1 MPKRA
6 AAARRRPAALGIDLG
21 GTGIRLIR
29 MAEDGRVDERPETI
43 PVTDRGHA
51 AVLAQLKAAVS
62 RACGQGGPLAA
73 VGLGVPGFIHRDR
86 GLVVGSPNFPDWRNV
101 PIRRL
106 LQRGLTV
113 PLILENDAN
122 AAALGEA
129 WLGAGRGGRGV
140 MVMLTLGTG
149 VGGGL
154 VIDGSVLR
162 GRDGMAGEI
171 GHQTVDPDGPVCGCG
186 NAGCVEAYAS
196 ATGLTANYHRRTGRD
211 PAALSG
217 ALLARRAREGDAEAR
232 AIFGEMGW
240 ALGILCAN
248 LINLLN
254 PTLIVV
260 GGGLSGAWP
269 LFRPAMSKE
278 IARRAIRPAARGV
291 TIRRARLGSAAGMI
305 GAARAAWQAAAESV
319 PSRRIRRRNT
329 LPPVRPGVSWRLA
342 G

>member
-6 AAARRRPAALGIDLG
+6 ASTRRRPVTLGIDLG

-29 MAEDGRVDERPETI
+29 MAEDGQVDERPETI
-43 PVTDRGHA
+43 PVTDRGQA
-51 AVLAQLKAAVS
+51 AVLAQLKAAVR
-62 RACGQGGPLAA
+62 RACGEDGPLAA
-73 VGLGVPGFIHRDR
+73 VGLGVPGFIQRDR

-106 LQRGLTV
+106 LQREVTV

-129 WLGAGRGGRGV
+129 WLGAGRGGAGV
-140 MVMLTLGTG
+140 MVMVTLGTG

-154 VIDGSVLR
+154 VIDGSVLH
-162 GRDGMAGEI
+162 GRDGIAGEI
-171 GHQTVDPDGPVCGCG
+171 GHQTIDPNGPTCGCG
-186 NAGCVEAYAS
+186 NTGCVEAYAS
-196 ATGLTANYHRRTGRD
+196 ATGLMANYHRRTGHD

-217 ALLARRAREGDAEAR
+217 ALLARQAREGDREAR
-232 AIFGEMGW
+232 AVFGEMGW

-260 GGGLSGAWP
+260 GGGLSRAWL
-269 LFRPAMSKE
+269 LFRPAMSQE

-291 TIRRARLGSAAGMI
+291 IIRRARLGPAAGMI
-305 GAARAAWQAAAESV
+305 GAARAAWQAAAEIG
-319 PSRRIRRRNT
+319 PGRRIRPRNAP
-329 LPPVRPGVSWRLA
+329 PPVRPGMSRRLA